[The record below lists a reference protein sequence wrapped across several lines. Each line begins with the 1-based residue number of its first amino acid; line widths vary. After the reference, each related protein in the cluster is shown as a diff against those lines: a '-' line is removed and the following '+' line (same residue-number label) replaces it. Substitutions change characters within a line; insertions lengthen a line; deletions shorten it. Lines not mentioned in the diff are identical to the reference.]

1 MPGILIVGGTLV
13 VGCWALTIW
22 RLMGAMDDQG
32 EEMEDRE

>member
-13 VGCWALTIW
+13 VGCWALTIY
-22 RLMGAMDDQG
+22 RMMCQMDDQG